1 MLWVCGMGSVVGMLV
16 EYVVDMW
23 NHGEGFTRKLKR
35 KTINQKK
42 KVIKKKKKS
51 FLSRFDPVFQFS
63 KD

>member
-42 KVIKKKKKS
+42 KVIKKKKKI
-51 FLSRFDPVFQFS
+51 LSWQI
-63 KD
+63 